1 MNLTIRQLEILVAIG
16 ETLNL
21 TAAAER
27 LGITQPSVSET
38 LKRIEAELGYRLVQ
52 RTTRALALTYEG
64 RHVVA
69 SARDAVRSLNQT
81 FDAIAGRL
89 EGVHGR
95 VVIAA
100 LPSVICTLLPS
111 VIRTFRSSFPG
122 IAVELRDAL
131 QDRATALLEDGLV
144 DLAIVGHPASLGP
157 FSFEDVTSDRMH
169 LICHRQHVLAGR
181 ATVTWADLVG
191 HDFIAISPAS
201 SVRRLTDAGFVQANR
216 SIEPKYEVDQITSA
230 AALAAAGL
238 GITALPSMTF
248 AMFRDTELAMVPI
261 TEPTI
266 ERRIGLLWVKSRP
279 LSISA
284 TRLAESI
291 RNHGGN

>member
-38 LKRIEAELGYRLVQ
+38 LKRIEAELGYRLVH
-52 RTTRALALTYEG
+52 RTTRALTLTYEG

-69 SARDAVRSLNQT
+69 SARDAVRSLHQT
-81 FDAIAGRL
+81 FEAIAGRN

-95 VVIAA
+95 VSIAA
-100 LPSVICTLLPS
+100 LPSVVCTLLPS
-111 VIRTFRSSFPG
+111 AIRAFRSSFPG
-122 IAVELRDAL
+122 IEVQIRDAA
-131 QDRATALLEDGLV
+131 QDRATELLEDGIV
-144 DLAIVGHPASLGP
+144 DLAIVGHPASLGAFAFDP
-157 FSFEDVTSDRMH
+157 VTSDRMH
-169 LICHRQHVLAGR
+169 LVCHRQHSLAGR
-181 ATVTWADLVG
+181 ESVTWADLAG

-201 SVRRLTDAGFVQANR
+201 SVRRLTDAGFVHGNL
-216 SIEPKYEVDQITSA
+216 SIEPRYEVDQIPSA

-248 AMFRDTELAMVPI
+248 AMFRSTDLATVPI
-261 TEPTI
+261 TAPTI

-279 LSISA
+279 LSLSA
-284 TRLAESI
+284 TRLAEAI
-291 RNHGGN
+291 RTHGGT

>member
-27 LGITQPSVSET
+27 LGVTQPSVSET
-38 LKRIEAELGYRLVQ
+38 LKRIESELGYRLVN
-52 RTTRALALTYEG
+52 RTTRALSLTYEG

-69 SARDAVRSLNQT
+69 SARDAIRSLRQT
-81 FDAIAGRL
+81 FDAIAGRG

-95 VVIAA
+95 VAIAA
-100 LPSVICTLLPS
+100 LPSVVCTLLPPA
-111 VIRTFRSSFPG
+111 IRAFRDSFPG
-122 IAVELRDAL
+122 IEVQIRDAL
-131 QDRATALLEDGLV
+131 QDPATALLEDGLV

-157 FSFEDVTSDRMH
+157 FSFEQVTCDRMH
-169 LICHRQHVLAGR
+169 LICHRQHELASR
-181 ATVTWADLVG
+181 ASVTWADLAG

-201 SVRRLTDAGFVQANR
+201 SVRRLTDAGFIYGNLPT
-216 SIEPKYEVDQITSA
+216 EPKYEVDQIPSA

-248 AMFRDTELAMVPI
+248 AMFRGTELATVPI

-266 ERRIGLLWVKSRP
+266 ERRIGMMWVKSRP
-279 LSISA
+279 LSASA
-284 TRLAESI
+284 MRLADAI
-291 RNHGGN
+291 RSHGAN